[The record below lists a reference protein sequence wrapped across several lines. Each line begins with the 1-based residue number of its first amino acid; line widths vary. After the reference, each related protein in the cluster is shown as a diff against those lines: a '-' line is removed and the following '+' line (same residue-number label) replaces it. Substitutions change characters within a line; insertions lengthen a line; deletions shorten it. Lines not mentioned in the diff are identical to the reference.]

1 MEQTVTAVAAPAPR
15 LPAANDLLA
24 RAWQIYQ
31 DKFRKFLEIYW
42 RGLIG
47 AAPFLVVAFL
57 LFLTSTLATRA
68 NLKLPL
74 LSLLIVLGVVV
85 FLGFIY
91 YAVRTQIGLML
102 YFERSE
108 SVPAQEVFSDTK
120 NYFWRFLGVTLLNAL
135 LVLLWGLL
143 FIIPGVVF
151 SIYYTF
157 GTMVLLF
164 EGLAAKAALNR
175 SQELVRGYWWAVLG
189 RFILLGL
196 IYMVLALVL
205 SVPNLWLPLN
215 SVYSAVWG
223 GIVQVI
229 NFLIGPLFGVY
240 SYLIYKNLV
249 AIKVKSN

>member
-1 MEQTVTAVAAPAPR
+1 MEQTSAPLVAR
-15 LPAANDLLA
+15 LPAATDLLA
-24 RAWQIYQ
+24 HAWQIYK
-31 DKFRKFLEIYW
+31 DKFKRFLEIYW

-47 AAPFLVVAFL
+47 VAPFLVVLAL
-57 LFLTSTLATRA
+57 IALTSKLVTEA

-74 LSLLIVLGVVV
+74 VSVLIVLGVIT

-108 SVPAQEVFSDTK
+108 SVPTQEIFNNTK

-135 LVLLWGLL
+135 LVLLWTLL

-164 EGLAAKAALNR
+164 EGVAAKAALKR
-175 SQELVRGYWWAVLG
+175 SQELVTGYWWGVLG
-189 RFILLGL
+189 RFVLLGL
-196 IYMVLALVL
+196 IYIVLALIL
-205 SVPNLWLPLN
+205 SVPNLVLPQS
-215 SVYSAVWG
+215 SVYSVIWG
-223 GIVQVI
+223 GVVQII

-249 AIKVKSN
+249 AIKSQT

>member
-1 MEQTVTAVAAPAPR
+1 MDQTVTAAAAPAPR

-24 RAWQIYQ
+24 RAWQIYK

-47 AAPFLVVAFL
+47 AAPFLVVAAL
-57 LFLTSTLATRA
+57 LAWASNLTAEA

-74 LSLLIVLGVVV
+74 VSFLIVLGVVT

-108 SVPAQEVFSDTK
+108 SVPAQEVFNDTK
-120 NYFWRFLGVTLLNAL
+120 NYFWRFLGVTLLSAL
-135 LVLLWGLL
+135 LVLLWALL

-151 SIYYTF
+151 CIYYTF

-164 EGLAAKAALNR
+164 EGLASKAALNR
-175 SQELVRGYWWAVLG
+175 SRELVRGYWWAVLG
-189 RFILLGL
+189 RFILLSL
-196 IYMVLALVL
+196 IYMVLALIL
-205 SVPNLWLPLN
+205 SVPNLVLPPN
-215 SVYSAVWG
+215 SVYSAAWSG
-223 GIVQVI
+223 AVQAI
-229 NFLIGPLFGVY
+229 NFLVGPLFGIY